1 MVADSSIRHL
11 SQLARLYGVQ
21 TSYYDV
27 AHSRKQAPAESLL
40 AILRALGAPVESLA
54 DIHSAL
60 REKIQALRQRM
71 LEPVNV
77 VWDGESPV
85 IKVQLPKTLSNATL
99 VGYLE
104 IETGEQ
110 KFWRWSGSNLATLQ
124 DVEIEGISYVLKEI
138 PLPEKLPLGYHR
150 FILEISGKSV
160 ETLIIAAPRKS
171 YMPPTLQENRLW
183 GVFLPLYALSTRK
196 NWGSGE
202 FSDLETLTQW
212 VASIGGNVIA
222 TLPLLP
228 TFLEEPFEPSP
239 YNPVSRLLWNEFY
252 LDVTRSPELARC
264 PSAQSLLESIPFQKE
279 IEALRRS
286 ALVDYCRL
294 MALKRRILSE
304 LCRCFF
310 AESSE
315 RLQDFY
321 RFIQSYPIVEDYACF
336 RAASEKQRVPWRLWP
351 EPLRHGVLKG
361 GDYDEAV
368 KRYYLYAQWLAHEQV
383 QSICEKSRKNNT
395 MLYLDLPV
403 GVHPDGYDVWRE
415 RNAFGLEASA
425 GAPPDAVFTRGQN
438 WRFPPLHPERIR
450 EQGYRYTIAYMRHHL
465 QHAGIL
471 RIDHVM
477 GFHRLFWIPKG
488 LEAGQGIYVR
498 YRAEEF
504 YAILSLES
512 HRSKTIVVGEDLG
525 TVPPYVRPAMSR
537 HGLHRLYVLQYELAC
552 NPQKPVGRIPSN
564 SIISLNTH
572 DMPPFAAFWKA
583 LDIEEREPL
592 GLLDMKNARA
602 EQRSRRRF
610 EKALIA
616 FLQSKG
622 WLKKG
627 VQDIFAITKA
637 CLAFLSASRAHVVL
651 VNLEDLWRETQPQ
664 NIPGTEKE
672 YPNWQRKARYSLEEF
687 CQMPEVRDA
696 LREIDAL
703 RKR

>member
-1 MVADSSIRHL
+1 MTADSFTKHL
-11 SQLARLYGVQ
+11 PQLARLYGVQ

-27 AHSRKQAPAESLL
+27 AHSRQQAPAESLL
-40 AILRALGAPVESLA
+40 AALKALGAPVESLA

-60 REKIQALRQRM
+60 REKRQALCQRM

-77 VWDGESPV
+77 VWGGESPA
-85 IKVQLPKTLSNATL
+85 IKVQLPKALADATL
-99 VGYLE
+99 VSYLE
-104 IETGEQ
+104 TETGEQ
-110 KFWRWSGSNLATLQ
+110 KFWRWSGANLATLQ
-124 DVEIEGISYVLKEI
+124 DVEIEGIKYVTKEI
-138 PLPEKLPLGYHR
+138 PLPEGLPLSYHR
-150 FILEISGKSV
+150 FVLEMPGKSV

-171 YMPPTLQENRLW
+171 YMPPTAQENRLW
-183 GVFLPLYALSTRK
+183 GVFLPLYTLNTRE

-202 FSDLETLTQW
+202 FPDLETITEW
-212 VASIGGNVIA
+212 VASMGGNVIA

-228 TFLEEPFEPSP
+228 TFLEKPFEPSP

-252 LDVTRSPELARC
+252 LDVTKSPDLARC
-264 PSAQSLLESIPFQKE
+264 PSALSLLESISFQKE
-279 IEALRRS
+279 IETSRHS
-286 ALVDYCRL
+286 ALVDYYRL

-321 RFIQSYPIVEDYACF
+321 NFIQNYPIVEDYACF
-336 RAASEKQRVPWRLWP
+336 RATLEKQRVPWRLWP
-351 EPLRHGVLKG
+351 EPLRDGVLRE
-361 GDYDEAV
+361 GDYDETV
-368 KRYYLYAQWLAHEQV
+368 KRYYLYVQWLAHEQV
-383 QSICEKSRKNNT
+383 QSLFKKSRKNNT

-415 RNAFGLEASA
+415 RNVFGLEASA

-465 QHAGIL
+465 QQAGIL

-488 LEAGQGIYVR
+488 LEASQGVYVR

-504 YAILSLES
+504 YAILALES

-525 TVPPYVRPAMSR
+525 TVPPYVRPAMSC
-537 HGLHRLYVLQYELAC
+537 HGLQRLYVLQYELAC
-552 NPQKPVGRIPSN
+552 NPQKPVSRIPAG
-564 SIISLNTH
+564 SIVSLNTH
-572 DMPPFAAFWKA
+572 DMPPFAAFWQA
-583 LDIEEREPL
+583 LDIEERETL
-592 GLLDMKNARA
+592 RLLDRKSARA
-602 EQRSRRRF
+602 EQRSRRRIK
-610 EKALIA
+610 EALIA

-637 CLAFLSASRAHVVL
+637 CLAFLSASPAHVVL
-651 VNLEDLWRETQPQ
+651 VNLEDLWLETQPQ
-664 NIPGTEKE
+664 NIPSTEEE
-672 YPNWQRKARYSLEEF
+672 YPNWQRKARYSLEQF
-687 CQMPEVRDA
+687 CQMPEVCDT